1 MPPRKKPIDK
11 TQPNMLDVSA
21 NARTAMCVPLI
32 RQEIAQWRAAGYK
45 GITETTRQLLQWWF
59 KSDHRITPGTVFK
72 YYPAQQDAIEA
83 LIYLYEVKK
92 IRRRA
97 ELLTTYAKGQRF
109 LLPQDDDFAR
119 YALKMATGSGKTKV
133 MSLAV
138 AWHYFN
144 ATAAGEDDYATT
156 FLLIAPNIIVQ
167 ERLATDFT
175 GGKIFELD
183 PVIPP
188 ELRAFWDF
196 DTYMRGDANVDA
208 AKARFI
214 SPTSSNSMTVVTG
227 KTRPSIPS
235 AHS

>member
-196 DTYMRGDANVDA
+196 DTYMRGDAERGRSEGA
-208 AKARFI
+208 L
-214 SPTSSNSMTVVTG
+214 
-227 KTRPSIPS
+227 
-235 AHS
+235 